1 MNEWKLKKT
10 ADLLGENLNGHHDSQ
25 RFLAAMDVIES
36 EIYNHHLYK
45 INLNHHLINDID
57 TA

>member
-1 MNEWKLKKT
+1 MFMNEWKLKKT

-36 EIYNHHLYK
+36 EIYK
-45 INLNHHLINDID
+45 SPPV
-57 TA
+57 